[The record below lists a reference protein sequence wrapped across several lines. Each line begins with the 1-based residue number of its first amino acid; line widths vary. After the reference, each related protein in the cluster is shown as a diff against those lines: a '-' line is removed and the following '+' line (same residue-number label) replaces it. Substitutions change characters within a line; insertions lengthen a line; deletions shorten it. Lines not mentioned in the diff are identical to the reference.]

1 MHLAS
6 GDAHWQGM
14 AAGASNQE
22 ELHRML
28 TSTVMIRRQKKDV
41 LTQLPPKRRQH
52 VRCCKSCNCCWRKAE
67 TAAVQAQAAQ
77 KAFECPAAAA
87 S

>member
-1 MHLAS
+1 
-6 GDAHWQGM
+6 M

-41 LTQLPPKRRQH
+41 LSQLPPKRRQH
-52 VRCCKSCNCCWRKAE
+52 VRSCMSCNCC
-67 TAAVQAQAAQ
+67 
-77 KAFECPAAAA
+77 
-87 S
+87 